1 MGIKIN
7 QTMGKMVLEIS
18 DANNLPLVTVESI
31 LYRYLVRLSE
41 KLEKER
47 SVVIPGITS
56 VKVIYDTET
65 NEYFVRGRVSPAL
78 RKRLLQ
84 LDESGET
91 SATLSTSLVRDISD
105 KLILPIITV
114 DIVLRGFIEGLLRQ
128 AEETGLIDIP
138 NVSAIKVTRS
148 EDGDLSTRGRV
159 SPALQSKLRLLDAG

>member
-18 DANNLPLVTVESI
+18 EANNLPLITVEAI
-31 LYRYLVRLSE
+31 LYRYIVRLSE
-41 KLEKER
+41 KLAKER

-65 NEYFVRGRVSPAL
+65 NEYFVRGRVSPTL

-84 LDESGET
+84 LDKDGET
-91 SATLSTSLVRDISD
+91 SVTLSSSVVRDISD

-114 DIVLRGFIEGLLRQ
+114 DTVLRDFIKGLLRQ
-128 AEETGLIDIP
+128 AEDTGLIDIP

-148 EDGDLSTRGRV
+148 DDGDLSTRGRV
-159 SPALQSKLRLLDAG
+159 SPALQSKLRLVDAG

>member
-18 DANNLPLVTVESI
+18 ENNNLPLITVESI
-31 LYRYLVRLSE
+31 LYRYLLRLAE

-47 SVVIPGITS
+47 SIVIPGITS
-56 VKVIYDTET
+56 VKVIYDTEN

-78 RKRLLQ
+78 KKRLLQ
-84 LDESGET
+84 LDENGET
-91 SATLSTSLVRDISD
+91 SVTLSSSVVRDISD

-114 DIVLRGFIEGLLRQ
+114 DLVLREFIEGLLRQ

-138 NVSAIKVTRS
+138 NVSSIRVTRS
-148 EDGDLSTRGRV
+148 DDGDLSTRGRV
-159 SPALQSKLRLLDAG
+159 SSALQSKLRLLDAG

>member
-7 QTMGKMVLEIS
+7 QTMGKMVLDIS
-18 DANNLPLVTVESI
+18 ESNNLPLVTVESI
-31 LYRYLVRLSE
+31 LYKYLLRLSE

-56 VKVIYDTET
+56 VKVIYDTEI

-84 LDESGET
+84 LDENGET
-91 SATLSTSLVRDISD
+91 NVTLSTSVVRDISD

-114 DIVLRGFIEGLLRQ
+114 DVVLRGFIEGLLLQ

-138 NVSAIKVTRS
+138 NVSTIRVTRC
-148 EDGDLSTRGRV
+148 EDGDLTTRGRV
-159 SPALQSKLRLLDAG
+159 SPSLQSKLRLLDAG